1 MALPLHAIRV
11 LDLSRALSGPFCT
24 MILGDLGADVNK
36 VEPTPGGEMMRAWG
50 PFHNGIGVFYLSVNR
65 NKRSLAVDFRSPDGL
80 AILHRLATQV
90 DVIVENFKPGTAEK
104 LGLDYDA
111 LREVNPRLVYAS
123 ITGFG
128 RDGPY
133 GTWPGFD
140 QIAQGMSGLMS
151 ISGFADG
158 EPTRVGVPIG
168 DLVAGMWLSI
178 GITAALNQRHET
190 GMGQRVDT
198 SLLASLVGMLCVQ
211 GQRYLSIGDV
221 PGRVGN
227 DHPVIYPYGSFTAK
241 DGPINVAA
249 ATPEMW
255 SRLCRVLDL
264 EFLEH
269 APDFF
274 DNSVRLKNRDSL
286 RQLLNTRLATRDVI
300 DWTTELIAAGVPA
313 GPIYTLDQV
322 FDDPHVQHNRYAE
335 TVEHPVLG
343 RLRQLANPL
352 RMDSFG
358 EQTVRMHPPL
368 LGGHSAE
375 VLSGLGYSQAEID
388 RFVAAGTII
397 ESDGS
402 AEDAD
407 AGADSSKND

>member
-1 MALPLHAIRV
+1 
-11 LDLSRALSGPFCT
+11 
-24 MILGDLGADVNK
+24 
-36 VEPTPGGEMMRAWG
+36 
-50 PFHNGIGVFYLSVNR
+50 
-65 NKRSLAVDFRSPDGL
+65 
-80 AILHRLATQV
+80 
-90 DVIVENFKPGTAEK
+90 
-104 LGLDYDA
+104 
-111 LREVNPRLVYAS
+111 
-123 ITGFG
+123 
-128 RDGPY
+128 
-133 GTWPGFD
+133 
-140 QIAQGMSGLMS
+140 
-151 ISGFADG
+151 
-158 EPTRVGVPIG
+158 
-168 DLVAGMWLSI
+168 
-178 GITAALNQRHET
+178 
-190 GMGQRVDT
+190 MGQRVDT

-286 RQLLNTRLATRDVI
+286 RQLLNTRLATRDAI

-368 LGGHSAE
+368 LGEHSAE
-375 VLSGLGYSQAEID
+375 VLSGFGYSQAEID